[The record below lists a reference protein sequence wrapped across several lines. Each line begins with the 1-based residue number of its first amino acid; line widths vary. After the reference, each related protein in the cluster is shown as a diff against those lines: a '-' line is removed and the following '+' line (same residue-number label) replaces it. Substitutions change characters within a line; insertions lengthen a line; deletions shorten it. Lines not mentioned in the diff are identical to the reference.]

1 MKNTKLKKTHETQ
14 PNQNTIFVLSQKIT
28 NPNYNKKKGIGYPTW
43 FKRIPKTKTTYTE
56 YKNGTFLKHIN
67 EPGTYY
73 LYPTNT
79 GHRTNGTL
87 CAGKSVYKIQYKK
100 IQGQLKY
107 RIKNLLTGQINIVE
121 KENESETS

>member
-1 MKNTKLKKTHETQ
+1 MKRPQLKKTHETQ

-43 FKRIPKTKTTYTE
+43 YKRIPQTRTTYNE
-56 YKNGTFLKHIN
+56 YQNGTFLKHLN
-67 EPGTYY
+67 EEGTYY

-87 CAGKSVYKIQYKK
+87 CAGKSIYKIQVK
-100 IQGQLKY
+100 IIEGYRHTHITNLHNGQTNTTK
-107 RIKNLLTGQINIVE
+107 E
-121 KENESETS
+121 KI